1 MMKALLLSLL
11 FSVSLNLKAGS
22 IELTEPE
29 LNNSFKLTNSHILAI
44 ESQLLGRDYE
54 LYIKLPRGY
63 FDENS
68 QSKRYPVLYLND
80 GPHTF
85 KVASGVTH
93 FPSMDKAILVGIS
106 FAKGENGQFSR
117 VRDLTPEVD
126 KSWVNYKT
134 GGAPAYLDFIQKEIF
149 PLIEGQYRTDTNK
162 RMLAGHSLGGSF
174 AAWVL
179 VTKPELFSAYVLT
192 SPSLWFKKDLIFVLE
207 NTYASQHT
215 SLNAKVFMATGAL
228 ETMANGMR
236 NDMVDGHKRF
246 IKRLESRGYH
256 SLQLKGEVVQGTD
269 HYSTFPIGL
278 TKGLMWIYQD
288 I

>member
-1 MMKALLLSLL
+1 MMKTL
-11 FSVSLNLKAGS
+11 FSFIFLSVSLSLQAGS

-29 LNNSFKLTNSHILAI
+29 LNNPFKITNSHTLAI

-54 LYIKLPRGY
+54 LYIKLPRNY

-93 FPSMDKAILVGIS
+93 FPSMDKAILVGVS

-117 VRDLTPEVD
+117 VRDLTPEID

-134 GGAPAYLDFIQKEIF
+134 GGAPAYLDFIQNEIF
-149 PLIEGQYRTDTNK
+149 PLIDGQYRTDVNK

-179 VTKPELFSAYVLT
+179 VTKPALFSAYVLS
-192 SPSLWFKKDLIFVLE
+192 SPSLWFKQDLIFSLE
-207 NTYASQHT
+207 EKYADKHAK
-215 SLNAKVFMATGAL
+215 LNAKVFMATGAL
-228 ETMANGMR
+228 ETLKNGMR
-236 NDMVDGHKRF
+236 NDMVNGHKRF
-246 IKRLESRGYH
+246 MKRLESRKYQG
-256 SLQLKGEVVQGTD
+256 LKIKGEVVEGTD
-269 HYSTFPIGL
+269 HYSTFPISL